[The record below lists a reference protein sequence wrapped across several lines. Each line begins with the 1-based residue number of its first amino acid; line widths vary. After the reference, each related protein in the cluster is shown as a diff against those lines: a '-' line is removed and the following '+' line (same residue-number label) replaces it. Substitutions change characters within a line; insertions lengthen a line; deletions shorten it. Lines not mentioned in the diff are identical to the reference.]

1 MNRPRLFIFGKMSS
15 NYNILT
21 ILATLTVLKR
31 ASYGHGMYFPFRHL
45 KLYSE
50 HFPLDDSSSCFL
62 CDYENFMFFLPIKI
76 TTSLQTHEHILKS
89 KVSLPA
95 WKGPLLSTYFPDGH
109 TCLLRIFF
117 SVQYFMCLLKE
128 TSSWRN
134 SKPMTKHN

>member
-1 MNRPRLFIFGKMSS
+1 MSS

-21 ILATLTVLKR
+21 VLATLTVLKR

-76 TTSLQTHEHILKS
+76 TTSQQTHEHILKS
-89 KVSLPA
+89 KVSLPEVIQIA
-95 WKGPLLSTYFPDGH
+95 LLSSTLSKLGSKNILLYLMITPKKSVSHPNEGNYF
-109 TCLLRIFF
+109 I
-117 SVQYFMCLLKE
+117 SA
-128 TSSWRN
+128 
-134 SKPMTKHN
+134 